1 MAHLSEQYTIGE
13 YLLVLEPHEALRNSI
28 MDLKKQFAEGY
39 DCPSAAFG
47 QPHITLVKFQ
57 QYEILEARIVHR
69 LKMITRA
76 RHSFIVELNDFGS
89 FPAHTIYINVSTKV
103 QIGELVKEIRQMQ
116 RLMKMNK
123 EYKPHFMMEPHLSI
137 ARKLLPWQYEKGWLA
152 YTNSHFN
159 GRFQAGHVL
168 LLRKRMGE
176 MRYQQVQRFELMN
189 VKSGVRQAVL
199 FD

>member
-69 LKMITRA
+69 LKMIIRA